1 VEDINKEM
9 KNIQLG
15 KWSLVAD
22 YFYDF
27 AAVVISTCDII
38 TDILV
43 VREFYIAEKYV
54 VAYTATALL
63 ICAQISYVLLFWVI
77 YIDDSDKLRDKY
89 SKQTIILLTVVPFG
103 QLVPL
108 FMWIEA
114 HRFVWLSTVLEKI
127 GLLVRD
133 KPEEYGRTDDLLV
146 WIQNTFRKHGGFV
159 IEAFLE
165 ALPQSILQMVAI
177 LYYQEA
183 TPLSICSIILSM
195 TSVASKGII
204 MSYSM
209 NWHSFVF
216 NCLCFAADI
225 FGIFASLSW
234 VFYKNDSDTD
244 SGFVNDE
251 TFAQIWFYQ
260 LVLLFCALCAVAVV
274 AFITKLMQIALKYCF
289 GRDAS
294 DRRHCSPSNLWRCL
308 RRSYNWC
315 AIKRRRKCHNF
326 SSTCNTL
333 VFLLCL
339 GPGTV
344 LFYMVTSITFIG
356 VLLMIIQIFKLF
368 PLRFTTSEGNLAD
381 NITFYLPW
389 FSFLL
394 EARSSED
401 RDIRFAVS
409 YKTLALESHYQNPYS
424 IVIRKKLYEDLK
436 PKSVRLAVMG
446 RMPRLREWL
455 VDQPRKELKR
465 AWFPVDE
472 STWWV
477 AHRVA
482 YVYLLGIFYLTVVL
496 IVPLGLFSTLYNMVY
511 PIIALAINGVG
522 NQQLSVVLTFIYLF
536 FFMGI
541 ILLAPETYRYRTMLN
556 YATMISPIIRDPSEN
571 TANLIKERY
580 YGKIQVQTTEIL
592 VRSFFGE
599 LAPLVLMYLGEDA
612 ECATYQPPS
621 GHVAK
626 NLYWKTKE
634 GVFEYTAPDKY
645 IWDYMKYQPID
656 LSTPSQTGPDEM
668 VDSVTVVEEKI
679 GEEKEMME
687 DHVPGIIQT
696 ISQNIDEVGVIGM
709 VRETAASLNKKYGVP
724 MPLDMEANDL
734 SARGYPTEEMVI
746 VRTNNVGHRSSEK

>member
-1 VEDINKEM
+1 M

-15 KWSLVAD
+15 KWSIVAD

-43 VREFYIAEKYV
+43 VREFYIAEKLF

-77 YIDDSDKLRDKY
+77 YIDDSEKLKDKY

-114 HRFVWLSTVLEKI
+114 HRFKWLSKALENV

-133 KPEEYGRTDDLLV
+133 KPEEYGQTDDLLV

-234 VFYKNDSDTD
+234 VFYKSVSDTD
-244 SGFVNDE
+244 SGFVNDDA
-251 TFAQIWFYQ
+251 FAQIWFYQ
-260 LVLLFCALCAVAVV
+260 LVLLFCALCAVAVL
-274 AFITKLMQIALKYCF
+274 AFITKLMQVGLKWCF
-289 GRDAS
+289 GRDTN
-294 DRRHCSPSNLWRCL
+294 DWRYCSSVNMFRCCRTSCSWCVNK
-308 RRSYNWC
+308 RRS
-315 AIKRRRKCHNF
+315 KCYDF

-339 GPGTV
+339 GPGTI
-344 LFYMVTSITFIG
+344 LFYMVTSLTFIA

-381 NITFYLPW
+381 NVTFYLPW

-409 YKTLALESHYQNPYS
+409 YKTLALETHYRNHYYH
-424 IVIRKKLYEDLK
+424 VIRNKVYEDLK
-436 PKSVRLAVMG
+436 PKHVRLAVMG
-446 RMPRLREWL
+446 RMPRLREWFI
-455 VDQPRKELKR
+455 DQPRKELKK
-465 AWFPVDE
+465 AWFPADE
-472 STWWV
+472 NSWWLS
-477 AHRVA
+477 HRIA
-482 YVYLLGIFYLTVVL
+482 YIYLLGIFYLTVLLL
-496 IVPLGLFSTLYNMVY
+496 IPLGLFSTVYNMVY
-511 PIIALAINGVG
+511 PIIALAINGVH

-536 FFMGI
+536 FFIGI
-541 ILLAPETYRYRTMLN
+541 ILLAPETYRYRSMLN
-556 YATMISPIIRDPSEN
+556 DATMISPIIRDPNKN
-571 TANLIKERY
+571 TATLIRQRY
-580 YGKIQVQTTEIL
+580 YGKIQVHTTEIL

-599 LAPLVLMYLGEDA
+599 LAPLVLMYLGEDS
-612 ECATYQPPS
+612 ECAIYQPPS
-621 GHVAK
+621 EHVAK
-626 NLYWKTKE
+626 NLYWKTKK
-634 GVFEYTAPDKY
+634 GAFQYSAPDEY
-645 IWDYMKYQPID
+645 IWDYMKCQPID
-656 LSTPSQTGPDEM
+656 LSGPIQVGGPVMIVDEKIEEEKDM
-668 VDSVTVVEEKI
+668 VEE
-679 GEEKEMME
+679 
-687 DHVPGIIQT
+687 HATGIIQT
-696 ISQNIDEVGVIGM
+696 ISQNLDEVGVIG
-709 VRETAASLNKKYGVP
+709 VVKESSTSFYKKYGVP
-724 MPLDMEANDL
+724 MPLDMEANDI
-734 SARGYPTEEMVI
+734 S
-746 VRTNNVGHRSSEK
+746 VR